1 MCRDEGT
8 LASVEALLFTDLSL
22 REGGEWFLHDSAEF
36 CQLLL
41 RIMSVMTGEEAGC
54 AEIYRS
60 IRGNARKPMSDVL
73 VLSVQISADGLASID
88 PD

>member
-1 MCRDEGT
+1 MTHAMCRDEGT

-41 RIMSVMTGEEAGC
+41 RIVLLDSTEAT
-54 AEIYRS
+54 R
-60 IRGNARKPMSDVL
+60 
-73 VLSVQISADGLASID
+73 
-88 PD
+88 

>member
-1 MCRDEGT
+1 MV
-8 LASVEALLFTDLSL
+8 LARF
-22 REGGEWFLHDSAEF
+22 RWF

-41 RIMSVMTGEEAGC
+41 RIVSVMTGEEAGC

-60 IRGNARKPMSDVL
+60 VRGNARKPTSDVL

-88 PD
+88 QD